1 MLHEAEI
8 KKQRTFKVF
17 QVNGP
22 EQRRGRKIMRHQQAG
37 WNRWRK
43 MQKEKEQKSSPW
55 KDYEAKTTSDQN
67 QQTPASDLQKKTS
80 QFSLRLLGNILQ
92 TEQRKSGTNSK
103 LRPVKIAIICFVKH
117 GGGIVMVWDCFAIS
131 GQNKLLWLMKP

>member
-1 MLHEAEI
+1 M
-8 KKQRTFKVF
+8 F

-80 QFSLRLLGNILQ
+80 QFSLRLLGNIL
-92 TEQRKSGTNSK
+92 
-103 LRPVKIAIICFVKH
+103 
-117 GGGIVMVWDCFAIS
+117 
-131 GQNKLLWLMKP
+131 